1 MLPAKGGDW
10 GTDWIHLLNPK
21 TLLNLHLV
29 LLSIASLAAIAVV
42 KQHQQHVAVE
52 DSHELVEIFR
62 GSEANAKFELK
73 KLLTNRPKKES
84 ELPD

>member
-10 GTDWIHLLNPK
+10 GTEWINLLNPK

-29 LLSIASLAAIAVV
+29 LLTIASLAAIAVV
-42 KQHQQHVAVE
+42 KQQQQHHVAVE

-73 KLLTNRPKKES
+73 KL
-84 ELPD
+84 